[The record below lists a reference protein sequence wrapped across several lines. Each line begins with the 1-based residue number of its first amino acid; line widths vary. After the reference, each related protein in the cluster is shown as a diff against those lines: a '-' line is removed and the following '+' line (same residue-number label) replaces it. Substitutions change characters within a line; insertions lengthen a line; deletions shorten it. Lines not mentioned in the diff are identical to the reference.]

1 MRLGRTGGPC
11 KNSQQISGEDMG
23 NISTYS
29 IYIIRFIIR
38 YIYINIY
45 IIYMNYICTIYAL
58 CEYLSEKN
66 GKVYE
71 QMVEQGFSREL
82 IPPMEVSNPPEMMQT
97 SWGNI
102 IHHNDHV
109 NPGLIKTMVY

>member
-1 MRLGRTGGPC
+1 MH
-11 KNSQQISGEDMG
+11 
-23 NISTYS
+23 YVS
-29 IYIIRFIIR
+29 I
-38 YIYINIY
+38 
-45 IIYMNYICTIYAL
+45 CQK
-58 CEYLSEKN
+58 KN